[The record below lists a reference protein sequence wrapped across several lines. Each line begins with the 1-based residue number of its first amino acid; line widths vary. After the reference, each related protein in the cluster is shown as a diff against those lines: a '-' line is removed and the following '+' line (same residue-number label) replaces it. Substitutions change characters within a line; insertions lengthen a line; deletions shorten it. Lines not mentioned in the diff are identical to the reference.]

1 MNAKKCCY
9 TIFSKV
15 GNKNNKFVK
24 KIVLDLQLK
33 GGYIPYNQN
42 PLFLGVTFDEYMCF
56 NTHIENLRERA
67 LKRLNVIKVVSHNS
81 WHLNLKTLTN
91 IYSALVGSI
100 FSYSFFM
107 VSNAALKNLEK
118 LQKIQN
124 QAIRINYKLP
134 QKSPNFKLYP
144 ISKIL
149 PIKER
154 LISLGCRRLTKS
166 LLKNEYTLLLTREY
180 LDSVSGLRR
189 SQGVYTPLCCFLPI
203 VAIALI
209 SLGLKYAIS
218 NN

>member
-1 MNAKKCCY
+1 MAFESKNSNEYILGTCRIHFFLLFLHGSKCC
-9 TIFSKV
+9 
-15 GNKNNKFVK
+15 
-24 KIVLDLQLK
+24 
-33 GGYIPYNQN
+33 
-42 PLFLGVTFDEYMCF
+42 
-56 NTHIENLRERA
+56 
-67 LKRLNVIKVVSHNS
+67 
-81 WHLNLKTLTN
+81 
-91 IYSALVGSI
+91 
-100 FSYSFFM
+100 
-107 VSNAALKNLEK
+107 
-118 LQKIQN
+118 
-124 QAIRINYKLP
+124 P

>member
-1 MNAKKCCY
+1 MA
-9 TIFSKV
+9 FESKNS
-15 GNKNNKFVK
+15 NK
-24 KIVLDLQLK
+24 
-33 GGYIPYNQN
+33 YI
-42 PLFLGVTFDEYMCF
+42 LGTCRIHFFL
-56 NTHIENLRERA
+56 L
-67 LKRLNVIKVVSHNS
+67 
-81 WHLNLKTLTN
+81 
-91 IYSALVGSI
+91 
-100 FSYSFFM
+100 FM
-107 VSNAALKNLEK
+107 VVNAALKNLEK